1 MKTYVLSGVFIME
14 INSKNLLKNHSVSIS
29 GRDKIEI
36 LGATEML
43 SSTDKEIIAKLQD
56 SYIVVLGAGLVVSK
70 LVPEETTLVAT
81 GNITGLRYENK
92 LTKKSFLKKVFK

>member
-1 MKTYVLSGVFIME
+1 ME
-14 INSKNLLKNHSVSIS
+14 INSKNLLKNHTVNIS
-29 GRDKIEI
+29 GRDKIEVF
-36 LGATEML
+36 GVSEVL

-56 SYIVVLGAGLVVSK
+56 SFIFVLGVGLSISK
-70 LVPEETTLVAT
+70 LVPEEMVLVAT

>member
-1 MKTYVLSGVFIME
+1 ME
-14 INSKNLLKNHSVSIS
+14 INSKSLLKNHSVNIS
-29 GRDKIEI
+29 GRDKIEV
-36 LGATEML
+36 LGATEIL

-56 SYIVVLGAGLVVSK
+56 SYIFVLGSGLVVSK
-70 LVPEETTLVAT
+70 LVPEEAILVAT

>member
-1 MKTYVLSGVFIME
+1 ME
-14 INSKNLLKNHSVSIS
+14 INSKSLLKNHTVTIS

-36 LGATEML
+36 LGATEVL

-56 SYIVVLGAGLVVSK
+56 SYIYVFGTGLTISK
-70 LVPEETTLVAT
+70 LVPEEAVLVAC
-81 GNITGLRYENK
+81 GNITGLKYESK

>member
-1 MKTYVLSGVFIME
+1 ME
-14 INSKNLLKNHSVSIS
+14 INSKNLLKNHTVNIS
-29 GRDKIEI
+29 GRDKIEVF
-36 LGATEML
+36 GVSEVL

-56 SYIVVLGAGLVVSK
+56 SFIFVLGAGLSISK
-70 LVPEETTLVAT
+70 LVPEEMVLVAT

>member
-1 MKTYVLSGVFIME
+1 ME
-14 INSKNLLKNHSVSIS
+14 INSKTLLKNHSVNIS
-29 GRDKIEI
+29 GRDKIEV
-36 LGATEML
+36 LGATEIL

-56 SYIVVLGAGLVVSK
+56 SYIFVLGSGLVVSK
-70 LVPEETTLVAT
+70 LVPEEAILVAT